1 MGEAMEAGDEV
12 MDKLTR
18 LGEKVDAAVLK
29 FQETRPQ
36 EPEVASS
43 RSSGNETHVHVTA
56 SGTTTIVAIVVA
68 LVTSILY
75 LQQTT
80 QISAMQRKLDR
91 MEDYQLTSYMILPE
105 LRHKIEENLS
115 KRKPEK

>member
-1 MGEAMEAGDEV
+1 MAEATEAEIDL
-12 MDKLTR
+12 MDQLTR
-18 LGEKVDAAVLK
+18 LEGKFDAAVTK
-29 FQETRPQ
+29 FQETRPA
-36 EPEVASS
+36 EPEVAQS

-80 QISAMQRKLDR
+80 QIAVLQRKVDR
-91 MEDYQLTSYMILPE
+91 MEDYQLTSYMLLPE
-105 LRHKIEENLS
+105 LRKKIEENLS